1 MSLDRI
7 IVVGNQQRTQRLVR
21 PFTANLFSADNVE
34 DTLDVINSVGPDM
47 IVIDEWLF
55 GGDTGALIKKISSEF
70 ETLAVLAVLKDA
82 DDAKAESLMACGAL
96 DCINGESDNSRLGRI
111 IDKVKYSQ
119 DNRSEEAVF
128 FADDC
133 PASVSIVGKSP
144 SMTNSLKMIKIVA
157 KSACNPVLVI
167 GETGTGK
174 ELAAK
179 AIHILRHGSS
189 SKFVAVNCAAL
200 TANLLESELFG
211 HVKGSFTSADSEKT
225 GLFEIAENGTIF
237 LDEISEMPLDLQAK
251 LLRVVQEQTFRK
263 VGGTKEIKC
272 NATVIASS
280 NRNLLREVEA
290 GKFRKDLYYRL
301 SVFPITLAPL
311 RHPERKEDIPL
322 LAEYF
327 LRTSV
332 VAPDKTPKIKSLT
345 KLAIETLKNH
355 DWPGNVRELCNVID
369 RAILMETTDKI
380 GCNNLLLTDDLLMEN
395 PESSAICGFK
405 DFSLENA
412 EKELIGRALQESNGQ
427 KTRAAALLGITRAT
441 LYAKV
446 KQYNI
451 PTANQKVAVSA

>member
-7 IVVGNQQRTQRLVR
+7 IVVGNQQKTEQMVR
-21 PFTANLFSADNVE
+21 PFTPNLFSADNLD
-34 DTLDVINSVGPDM
+34 DTLEVINTVVPDM

-55 GGDTGALIKKISSEF
+55 GKETAEFIKTVDSKF
-70 ETLAVLAVLKDA
+70 GKLAVVAVLKDE
-82 DDAKAESLMACGAL
+82 DDDKARSLISSGAF
-96 DCINGESDNSRLGRI
+96 DCVNGQSDAARFGRI
-111 IDKVKYSQ
+111 IDKVKYPGES
-119 DNRSEEAVF
+119 RSKENLF

-144 SMTNSLKMIKIVA
+144 SMTSTLKMIKIVA
-157 KSACNPVLVI
+157 NSACNPILVI

-179 AIHILRHGSS
+179 AVHISRHGSS

-225 GLFEIAENGTIF
+225 GLFELADNGTIF

-251 LLRVVQEQTFRK
+251 LLRVIQEQTFRK
-263 VGGTKEIKC
+263 VGGIREIKC
-272 NATVIASS
+272 EATVIASS
-280 NRNLLREVEA
+280 NRNLLKDVEE

-380 GCNNLLLTDDLLMEN
+380 GCNNLMLTDDLLMEG
-395 PESSAICGFK
+395 PGSSAICGFK

>member
-7 IVVGNQQRTQRLVR
+7 IVIGNQQKTQQMIR
-21 PFTANLFSADNVE
+21 PFTSNLFSADNLQDAWEV
-34 DTLDVINSVGPDM
+34 VGSVDPDM

-55 GGDTGALIKKISSEF
+55 GDKACEFIKKVNSKF
-70 ETLAVLAVLKDA
+70 ESLPILVVLKSKDDVKA
-82 DDAKAESLMACGAL
+82 DSLVSDGAF
-96 DCINGESDNSRLGRI
+96 DCINGKSDDNRLGRI
-111 IDKVKYSQ
+111 IDRVIYAKTGKKDQ
-119 DNRSEEAVF
+119 GNF

-133 PASVSIVGKSP
+133 PASVSIVGKSVA
-144 SMTNSLKMIKIVA
+144 MTETLRKIKIVA

-179 AIHILRHGSS
+179 AVHILRHGSS

-211 HVKGSFTSADSEKT
+211 HVKGSFTSAESEKT
-225 GLFEIAENGTIF
+225 GLFEVAENGTMF
-237 LDEISEMPLDLQAK
+237 LDEISEMPLELQAK
-251 LLRVVQEQTFRK
+251 LLRVIQEQTFRK

-272 NATVIASS
+272 NATIIASS
-280 NRNLLREVEA
+280 NRNLLREVEE

-301 SVFPITLAPL
+301 AVFPITLAPL
-311 RHPERKEDIPL
+311 RHPERKEDVEL

-327 LRTSV
+327 IRTSV
-332 VAPDKTPKIKSLT
+332 IAPDKTPKIKSLT
-345 KLAIETLKNH
+345 KLAIETLKKH

-369 RAILMETTDKI
+369 RAIMMETTDKI
-380 GCNNLLLTDDLLMEN
+380 GCNNLMLTDDLLMEN
-395 PESSAICGFK
+395 PESSAICSFK

-451 PTANQKVAVSA
+451 PTENQKIAVSA